1 MKLPGSLYWT
11 THHSNGSEHMQ
22 EQAKR
27 WLAGALVVVV
37 IVAVWRMWQSPPS
50 EVKPGAASAV
60 GILTLAQAP
69 AYPKSA
75 PASVMPMPDAPYT
88 AFNGESD
95 EPVGMQVQRLI
106 ATNEGQQAFAA
117 YWLLLGCMSFN
128 QHHEINVY
136 DDKLHAN
143 RRMNAA
149 EQRHARK
156 VCGSMTER
164 ERQARLDYLAM
175 AVKARVPS
183 AAWIFATEGP
193 FGDPS
198 ALKTRPDDPL
208 VQAWKATATAQLV
221 RDAERGDPATLI
233 AWGMVKLN
241 GSDFTDKDAV
251 GAYGYLLAFG
261 MIQAD
266 RQGLGDTGA
275 QVYAEGSTM
284 MNALAAGLTP
294 QQRTTALGEARR
306 IAAAVKAGKIN

>member
-1 MKLPGSLYWT
+1 M
-11 THHSNGSEHMQ
+11 
-22 EQAKR
+22 QAKQ
-27 WLAGALVVVV
+27 WLAGAFFIAG
-37 IVAVWRMWQSPPS
+37 IVAAWGIWPRPPS
-50 EVKPGAASAV
+50 EVQSGVASAA
-60 GILTLAQAP
+60 GILLLVQTSSRAQAAQAP
-69 AYPKSA
+69 VRPTSDLPVA
-75 PASVMPMPDAPYT
+75 V
-88 AFNGESD
+88 FNGESD
-95 EPVGMQVQRLI
+95 EPVGVQVQRLI
-106 ATNEGQQAFAA
+106 ASNDGQQALAA
-117 YWLLLGCMSFN
+117 YWLLLGCTSFN
-128 QHHEINVY
+128 LRHKSNVY
-136 DDKLHAN
+136 DDQLHAY

-149 EQRHARK
+149 EQRHAGK

-175 AVKARVPS
+175 AVKAGVPS

-251 GAYGYLLAFG
+251 GGYGYLLAFG

-266 RQGLGDTGA
+266 REGSGDTGA

-294 QQRTTALGEARR
+294 QQRTTALAEARR
-306 IAAAVKAGKIN
+306 IAAAVKAGKTN